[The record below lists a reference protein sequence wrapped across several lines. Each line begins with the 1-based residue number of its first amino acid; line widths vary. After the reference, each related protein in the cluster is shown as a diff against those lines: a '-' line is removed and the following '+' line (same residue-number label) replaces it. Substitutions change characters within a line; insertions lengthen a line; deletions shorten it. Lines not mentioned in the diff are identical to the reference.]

1 MKGTGW
7 VEVNVYDQ
15 QKLVPGYVITGPAI
29 VENPTST
36 VVINDKQSIEI
47 DKYGNLIVEME
58 GK

>member
-1 MKGTGW
+1 MKEKGW

-15 QKLVPGYVITGPAI
+15 QKLAPGYVIAGPAI

-36 VVINDKQSIEI
+36 VVINEKQSIEI